1 MATARHRGTPASLL
15 TQNAPNAPNAHSGLQ
30 SHLSA
35 PVLEFRCMF
44 THDIFKKSKKWHDG
58 SLRYHTFN
66 KRVMVYDETKNLVG
80 DLHYRQP
87 EDFGEGL
94 ELKLDT
100 PVLVQVEE
108 PLGQTN
114 TDLTPLL
121 ARQPHH
127 ANNQPSSTHSQPTR
141 PSLARVNA
149 ANSQARPKSIK
160 ELLAASQGTLGRAR
174 LPTHSP
180 FDQRQALSDIQP
192 PTQPSPK
199 RRKITA
205 AKENDPIVV
214 PARAPPVRPTSIPT
228 TAPLPRPIADI
239 SSHDEPHDARAIPT
253 NNATLIRREK
263 APKKPKPLPAVKRA
277 KTNEKTRA
285 DPEETSKTQKQ
296 REASLEPV
304 SKRPPNISLHN
315 DTLRRSHMPTSASES
330 LPTSPSRP
338 SSATT
343 LQSQRRL
350 SSGPKS
356 SLKFASQKPRPK
368 LMYKALLT
376 STSQALSTESPP
388 ARQRRTDLLDTESF
402 FAASQIAQETAV
414 ATTRSQGSFL
424 PDAEPAQDGSASSP
438 SNRPD
443 GSQEQALPDNLARHS
458 PVLDDNM
465 DECPHSPLFMPRT
478 TSQISPMPSQRFN
491 TDTSPFPRLSQWA
504 TRPSSSSSASSAH
517 ESHRDQSKAVSLQ
530 SPTSSGQHAEEQSSP
545 TFKPAASKPPPQI
558 STDEAATS
566 GPTLLTNLQSNV
578 SEHLAAP
585 RPAAPRSLSKLK
597 GRLFRRVVSEQLPM
611 NTSTCDDSSLESDLD
626 RDLDL
631 LADSPVKLTPAK
643 AARVTAPVPPA
654 KLQRATSDPVVLD
667 STVTMHDPASSSPV
681 DEVARAPDPQEVQ
694 PLPVPPA
701 GVLPVTTPSTADAGP
716 WTATEAFLLF
726 DWWPPGK
733 QKPDYGQGT
742 TSGHNGLGP
751 IEDSASVAM
760 KAVANKKYGMF
771 GSARLVSQR

>member
-1 MATARHRGTPASLL
+1 
-15 TQNAPNAPNAHSGLQ
+15 
-30 SHLSA
+30 
-35 PVLEFRCMF
+35 MF

-94 ELKLDT
+94 ELKLDR

-121 ARQPHH
+121 ARQRHD
-127 ANNQPSSTHSQPTR
+127 ANNQPSSIQSQPTR
-141 PSLARVNA
+141 ASLARINA

-160 ELLAASQGTLGRAR
+160 ELLAASQGGWGRAR

-180 FDQRQALSDIQP
+180 FDQRQALSEIQP

-199 RRKITA
+199 RRKTTA

-214 PARAPPVRPTSIPT
+214 SAQAPPVSPTSIPT
-228 TAPLPRPIADI
+228 TAHLPGPIVDI
-239 SSHDEPHDARAIPT
+239 SSDDEPNDARVIST
-253 NNATLIRREK
+253 NNATLIRRER
-263 APKKPKPLPAVKRA
+263 APRKPKPLPAVKLA
-277 KTNEKTRA
+277 KTNEKTQA
-285 DPEETSKTQKQ
+285 DKQETPETQNQGK
-296 REASLEPV
+296 ASLEPV
-304 SKRPPNISLHN
+304 SKRPTNTSVQD
-315 DTLRRSHMPTSASES
+315 DTPPRSHRPSLASES
-330 LPTSPSRP
+330 LPTSRSRP

-343 LQSQRRL
+343 SQSQRRL

-376 STSQALSTESPP
+376 STPQALSTESPP

-402 FAASQIAQETAV
+402 FAASQTAQETVA
-414 ATTRSQGSFL
+414 ATTRSQGSF
-424 PDAEPAQDGSASSP
+424 PIDAEPAQDGSTASP
-438 SNRPD
+438 SNQPD
-443 GSQEQALPDNLARHS
+443 VSQEQALPDNVAQHS
-458 PVLDDNM
+458 HVLDDNR
-465 DECPHSPLFMPRT
+465 DACPHSPLFMPRT
-478 TSQISPMPSQRFN
+478 TSQMSPMPSQRFN
-491 TDTSPFPRLSQWA
+491 TDDSPFPRLSQRA
-504 TRPSSSSSASSAH
+504 TRPRSSSSASPAY
-517 ESHRDQSKAVSLQ
+517 ESHRDQSKATSLQ
-530 SPTSSGQHAEEQSSP
+530 SPASSGQHAEEQSSP
-545 TFKPAASKPPPQI
+545 TFKPAVSKPLPRT

-566 GPTLLTNLQSNV
+566 GPTLVTNLKSNV

-585 RPAAPRSLSKLK
+585 SPEAPRPLSKIK

-611 NTSTCDDSSLESDLD
+611 NTSTCDDFSLESDLD

-643 AARVTAPVPPA
+643 AAQVTRPVPPA
-654 KLQRATSDPVVLD
+654 KLQRASSDPVALD
-667 STVTMHDPASSSPV
+667 STVTMHDPVSSSPV
-681 DEVARAPDPQEVQ
+681 DQADRAPDPPEFQ
-694 PLPVPPA
+694 PQPVHPA
-701 GVLPVTTPSTADAGP
+701 GVLPVATPSTADAGP

-742 TSGHNGLGP
+742 ASGHNGLGP